1 MKWGEDFHI
10 YIRRKSQE
18 SSGQSST
25 EEGAPEKGSENTACS
40 FKRVLLLLLFT
51 SLELSRSQCL
61 ASLFF
66 WCSWEWQKAR
76 RNKGKNGGV
85 CMWGVVF
92 SVDELTQ
99 LILGK

>member
-25 EEGAPEKGSENTACS
+25 EEGAPEKGSGNTACS

-66 WCSWEWQKAR
+66 GAPGS
-76 RNKGKNGGV
+76 GKRPEETRERMVVCVCGGLS
-85 CMWGVVF
+85 
-92 SVDELTQ
+92 SVLMS
-99 LILGK
+99 

>member
-61 ASLFF
+61 ASLFLVLLGG
-66 WCSWEWQKAR
+66 QNAR

-92 SVDELTQ
+92 SVDELPQ
-99 LILGK
+99 LILGT

>member
-61 ASLFF
+61 ASLFSVLLGVAKGQKKQGKEW
-66 WCSWEWQKAR
+66 WCVYV
-76 RNKGKNGGV
+76 GGLS
-85 CMWGVVF
+85 
-92 SVDELTQ
+92 SVLMS
-99 LILGK
+99 